1 MTILYLHGLESK
13 LNASKRAILESYGAV
28 IAPDLD
34 YKNNLDTIQQTYV
47 NYKSEAID
55 YVMGSSMGG
64 FAEYHL

>member
-34 YKNNLDTIQQTYV
+34 YKNNPDAIQQTYV

-55 YVMGSSMGG
+55 YVMRGSMDSFFMQ
-64 FAEYHL
+64 